1 MENVIKGYKIEQ
13 QIGKGVSSK
22 VFLATRLKDGEKVA
36 IKQIDKSYLQDKRYK
51 KYINNEIF
59 ILKNINSEYTI
70 KFYELMLDMNYLYL
84 VFEYCNG
91 GDLDKCL
98 KLHIKKYEKAFSQE
112 VVQHIMRQIIAGF
125 VYLHTAR
132 ILHRDIKLENIL
144 VQFPTEED
152 KENLNLMKA
161 KFKITDFGFA
171 RYLKEN
177 KMAESVLG
185 NAINMEPHILRK
197 LARIDNDTS
206 FGYDQ
211 KADIWSLGAITYE
224 LLIGCP
230 AFEASSYDE
239 LITKIE
245 KGEYRIPH
253 EVSLSIEAIC
263 FLEGMLRYQPETR
276 LDIESISKQYFLTRD
291 ISSFHN
297 LSLIRTK
304 RNLGDSIILNS
315 KKDENSNL
323 GELLSQF
330 DEINVDIDANKTQDK
345 DNFGNITKGK
355 KILDEPIDYVDEGIK
370 FRKFNTPLPNDDDD
384 NKKNEKNIEKNM
396 SDYLNNLF
404 DEMNK
409 DCFQVEPLLAP
420 MQPTDNNYDTS
431 DPITKFMDAL

>member
-1 MENVIKGYKIEQ
+1 MENIIKGYKLEQ

-22 VFLATRLKDGEKVA
+22 VFLATRIKDGEKVA
-36 IKQIDKSYLQDKRYK
+36 IKQIDKSFLQEKRYK

-98 KLHIKKYEKAFSQE
+98 KLHLEKYEKAFSQE
-112 VVQHIMRQIIAGF
+112 VVQHIMRQVIAGF
-125 VYLHTAR
+125 VYLHSSK

-144 VQFPTEED
+144 VHFPTEED

-171 RYLKEN
+171 RYLKDN

-197 LARIDNDTS
+197 LARIDNNTS

-211 KADIWSLGAITYE
+211 KADIWSLGTITYE

-239 LITKIE
+239 LINKIE

-253 EVSLSIEAIC
+253 EINLSIEAIC
-263 FLEGMLRYQPETR
+263 FLDGMLRYQPESR
-276 LDIESISKQYFLTRD
+276 LDIESLSKQYFLTRD

-304 RNLGDSIILNS
+304 NKLGDSFILNS

-330 DEINVDIDANKTQDK
+330 DKIDIDIDATKTQDEN
-345 DNFGNITKGK
+345 NFGNIPKGK
-355 KILDEPIDYVDEGIK
+355 KIRDEPIDYVTGATKIK
-370 FRKFNTPLPNDDDD
+370 ESNTPLPSDDDD

-404 DEMNK
+404 DEMNQ

-420 MQPTDNNYDTS
+420 MQPNDNNYDTS
-431 DPITKFMDAL
+431 DPITKFMDSL

>member
-1 MENVIKGYKIEQ
+1 MENIIKGYKLEQ

-22 VFLATRLKDGEKVA
+22 VFLATRIKDGEKVA
-36 IKQIDKSYLQDKRYK
+36 IKQIDKSFLQEKRYK

-91 GDLDKCL
+91 GDIDKCL
-98 KLHIKKYEKAFSQE
+98 KLHLEKYEKAFSQE
-112 VVQHIMRQIIAGF
+112 VVQHIMRQVIAGF
-125 VYLHTAR
+125 VYLHSSK

-144 VQFPTEED
+144 VHFPTEED

-171 RYLKEN
+171 RYLKDN

-197 LARIDNDTS
+197 LARIDNNTS

-211 KADIWSLGAITYE
+211 KADIWSLGTITYE

-239 LITKIE
+239 LINKIE

-253 EVSLSIEAIC
+253 EINLSIEAIC
-263 FLEGMLRYQPETR
+263 FLDGMLRYQPESR
-276 LDIESISKQYFLTRD
+276 LDIESLSKQYFLTRD

-304 RNLGDSIILNS
+304 NKLGDSFILNS

-330 DEINVDIDANKTQDK
+330 DKIDIDIDATKTQDEN
-345 DNFGNITKGK
+345 NFGNIPKEIGRASCR
-355 KILDEPIDYVDEGIK
+355 ERV
-370 FRKFNTPLPNDDDD
+370 
-384 NKKNEKNIEKNM
+384 
-396 SDYLNNLF
+396 
-404 DEMNK
+404 
-409 DCFQVEPLLAP
+409 
-420 MQPTDNNYDTS
+420 
-431 DPITKFMDAL
+431 